1 MFTQSPYGFVKGSA
15 RGHHVAAK
23 TPQSSAVASIK
34 KENED
39 LKSQLAELAAK
50 VDLLTAKKGK
60 K

>member
-1 MFTQSPYGFVKGSA
+1 M
-15 RGHHVAAK
+15 AAK

-39 LKSQLAELAAK
+39 LKAQLAELAAK
-50 VDLLTAKKGK
+50 VDELAAKKGK